1 MVSLTRF
8 EVYKSWHKI
17 IGVHLY
23 WIWIVGHPFFDLRN
37 MMFWY
42 VSSSKSFVAVLL
54 FFAGATIQSSLND
67 EQTATHAALLSQ
79 LALKAASVV
88 ETLDMS
94 DELTFL
100 RLRSRNREVMIAPD
114 KDYLL
119 VVIQNPNATE

>member
-1 MVSLTRF
+1 MSSSGGVAAASTSNSNENNAISEVEETMARISSHKGVEGVIILTR
-8 EVYKSWHKI
+8 
-17 IGVHLY
+17 
-23 WIWIVGHPFFDLRN
+23 D
-37 MMFWY
+37 
-42 VSSSKSFVAVLL
+42 
-54 FFAGATIQSSLND
+54 GATIQSSLND